1 MNDLL
6 FNVARFFALK
16 SQALRP
22 VVRVLVPHSWQM
34 SFSNWVLCASLSLP
48 KSHASLPRS
57 GRWASLIYHRLYW
70 LSNPRGE
77 EIFGRLGRRWGQGL
91 LNRG

>member
-34 SFSNWVLCASLSLP
+34 SFSNWALYESLS
-48 KSHASLPRS
+48 KS
-57 GRWASLIYHRLYW
+57 RWASLIYHRLYW

-77 EIFGRLGRRWGQGL
+77 EIFGRLGRRWGRGL

>member
-1 MNDLL
+1 MSDLL
-6 FNVARFFALK
+6 FNTVRFFALK

-22 VVRVLVPHSWQM
+22 VVRVLVPHSWQI
-34 SFSNWVLCASLSLP
+34 SFSNWALCASLS
-48 KSHASLPRS
+48 KS
-57 GRWASLIYHRLYW
+57 RWVGLVCHRLYW